1 MPRPPI
7 PTATLELQGTLRKDR
22 HSDRIDLDVGQEPLP
37 PAPEHMPEAGKE
49 SWNRVVRGYD
59 RAGVLNAL
67 DFAVL
72 VAHCELWAEFVEI
85 CENRYDAEGK
95 RRYMSTP
102 RIVAMAALGSK
113 LGLDPVSRAR
123 LKAPNVARKPDPAV
137 ADPWDAIQG
146 ASRPRS
152 AADRT
157 ADA

>member
-1 MPRPPI
+1 MPRPPT
-7 PTATLELQGTLRKDR
+7 PTAVLELQGTLRKDR
-22 HSDRIDLDVGQEPLP
+22 HGDRIDLDVGQDELP
-37 PAPEHMPEAGKE
+37 PAPDQMPRAGKE
-49 SWNRVVRGYD
+49 AWDRCVRGY
-59 RAGVLNAL
+59 ANANVLNAL

-72 VAHCELWAEFVEI
+72 TAHCELWAEFVEI
-85 CENRYDAEGK
+85 MENRFDAEGK

-123 LKAPNVARKPDPAV
+123 LRAPSGSKNPDKAV

-146 ASRPRS
+146 ASRAGS
-152 AADRT
+152 ASDST